1 MLKTRLNSLRIGHKL
16 LLISLSLLLPIA
28 VLLYFTVDGINYDI
42 RFAQLELYGNAY
54 QRPLER
60 LLNHIGRH
68 QYLAEQVR
76 SGDESLRQR
85 LQSEANH
92 VSDALAQL
100 AVQQGL
106 HGEDLQF
113 NEAGLGKRQRSS
125 ARPAV
130 LTTEWDRL
138 VAGLSNMS
146 PADSNTAHRKML
158 DTVRTMIAHSGDTS
172 KLILDPDLDSYY
184 LMDITLLA
192 LPQTQDRM
200 IRIRAFGRQ
209 VLDGD
214 PLTADE
220 KLQLAV
226 DARQLRE
233 SDLERI
239 AGSTRTALN
248 EDANFYG
255 ISPTL
260 RSKVESAL
268 QQYTN
273 DTETL
278 LNVMDQAA
286 ADDSKVTPDDFEKAV
301 ERALSSS
308 FMIWN
313 SAAEELDALLSIRIA
328 HYRWSRLV
336 ALGLTLIAVL
346 ASGALIL
353 VVSRSITRPLA
364 KCVAGLNALAARNV
378 AYRTDVV
385 GSGELGEM
393 AAAVNQVAETT
404 QAAMR
409 AIRDH
414 AERLRIGA
422 SEQMDASHRMSASA
436 EETSTQANLVSRSS
450 EDVSRNTQTVAKAV
464 EDLGTSIREIAR
476 NAGDAAHV
484 ATDAVRVADQTNE
497 TVTKL
502 GTSSAEIGEV
512 VKVITSI
519 AEQTNLLAL
528 NATIEAARAGEAG
541 KGFAVVANS
550 VKELSKETANATDDI
565 GRKIDAIQHDTHE
578 AVQAIEKISH
588 IILKINEYQNSIAS
602 AVEVQ
607 TVTTREITSN
617 ISEAARGSSEIA
629 QNIARVADAAQETA
643 QAAATT
649 QQSAN
654 SATNLAS
661 ELQDLVAEFRE
672 E

>member
-1 MLKTRLNSLRIGHKL
+1 MFKSRLNSLRIGHKL

-42 RFAQLELYGNAY
+42 RFTQLELYGNAY

-60 LLNHIGRH
+60 LLNHIPRH

-76 SGDESLRQR
+76 QGDDSLRQR
-85 LQSEANH
+85 LQTESNY
-92 VSDALAQL
+92 VSDALSQL
-100 AVQQGL
+100 AQEQSE

-113 NEAGLGKRQRSS
+113 TDEGLGKRQRST
-125 ARPAV
+125 ARPDA
-130 LTTEWDRL
+130 LTTAWDRL
-138 VAGLSNMS
+138 VTGLNNMT
-146 PADSNTAHRKML
+146 AEDSNAAHQKML
-158 DTVRTMIAHSGDTS
+158 QTVRTMIAHSGDTS

-200 IRIRAFGRQ
+200 ARIRAFGRQ
-209 VLDGD
+209 ILDGD
-214 PLTADE
+214 PLTEDE

-226 DARQLRE
+226 HARQLRE

-239 AGSTRTALN
+239 TSSTRTALN

-255 ISPTL
+255 VSPSL

-268 QQYTN
+268 QQYSN
-273 DTETL
+273 DTELL
-278 LNVMDQAA
+278 LNMMDSAA
-286 ADDSKVTPDDFEKAV
+286 ADDAEITPGDFEKAV
-301 ERALSSS
+301 ERALSST
-308 FMIWN
+308 FVIWN
-313 SAAEELDALLSIRIA
+313 AAAEELDTLLTIRIG
-328 HYRWSRLV
+328 HYRWSRHL
-336 ALGLTLIAVL
+336 ALSLTLIAVL

-364 KCVAGLNALAARNV
+364 KCVDGLNALAARNV
-378 AYRTDVV
+378 GYRTDVV

-404 QAAMR
+404 QTAIR
-409 AIRDH
+409 AIREH
-414 AERLRIGA
+414 AIRLQSGA
-422 SEQMDASHRMSASA
+422 SDQMAASHRLSSTA
-436 EETSTQANLVSRSS
+436 EETSTQASRVSQSS
-450 EDVSRNTQTVAKAV
+450 EDVSRNTQTVATAV

-476 NAGDAAHV
+476 NAGDAANV
-484 ATDAVRVADQTNE
+484 AKDAVQVAGQTNE

-550 VKELSKETANATDDI
+550 VKELSRETAKATDDI
-565 GRKIDAIQHDTHE
+565 GRKIEAIQHDTDE
-578 AVQAIEKISH
+578 AVSAIEEISQIISKIS
-588 IILKINEYQNSIAS
+588 EYQNSIAN

-617 ISEAARGSSEIA
+617 ISEAAGGSSEIA
-629 QNIARVADAAQETA
+629 ENIARVADAAQETA

-649 QQSAN
+649 QQSAS
-654 SATNLAS
+654 SATHLAS